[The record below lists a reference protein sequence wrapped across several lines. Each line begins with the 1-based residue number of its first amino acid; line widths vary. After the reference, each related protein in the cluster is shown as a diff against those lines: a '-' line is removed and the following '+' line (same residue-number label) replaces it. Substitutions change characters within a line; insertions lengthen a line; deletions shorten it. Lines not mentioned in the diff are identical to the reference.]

1 MSGETLK
8 TVEKALQVLR
18 AFDRASPELSVAEIS
33 RRLGVSR
40 TAITRILV
48 TLEKAGFLERAA
60 GTGRYRVGIAA
71 CEVGALY
78 LIDNP
83 LTKIAD
89 EALKRVAQ
97 LTGFTAYL
105 GKLYGDEVVILGLR
119 EGTQPI
125 RFLWSPGDRLPVGTT
140 ALGKAM
146 LMAMPESEIDQIL
159 GSDRLAGLTPGSLA
173 TRADLDRQLAAHREK
188 GWVPMAEESYPGIC
202 GVGAA
207 IVDAAGIPVAGISLS
222 FLGSSTEQHAFERFG
237 AQIVEA
243 ARDISKRLQVQGNYS
258 RPRSRAEADSVTGAA
273 TGAPEK
279 PSLQEEPI

>member
-18 AFDRASPELSVAEIS
+18 AFERASPQLSVAEIS

-40 TAITRILV
+40 TAITRILA
-48 TLEKAGFLERAA
+48 TLERPGFLERSAT
-60 GTGRYRVGIAA
+60 TGRYRIGIAA

-89 EALKRVAQ
+89 EAMKRVAQ

-146 LMAMPESEIDQIL
+146 LMAMPGSEVDQIL

-173 TRADLDRQLAAHREK
+173 TRADLDRQLAEQRDK
-188 GWVPMAEESYPGIC
+188 GWVPMIEESYPGVC

-207 IVDAAGIPVAGISLS
+207 IVDAAGKPVAGISLS
-222 FLGSSTEQHAFERFG
+222 FLGSSREQHAFDRFG
-237 AQIVEA
+237 AEVVEA
-243 ARDISKRLQVQGNYS
+243 AREISRRLQLQGSYS
-258 RPRSRAEADSVTGAA
+258 RPHRRGETEPVLEASTTRGL
-273 TGAPEK
+273 APGDK
-279 PSLQEEPI
+279 ST

>member
-1 MSGETLK
+1 MTGETLK

-40 TAITRILV
+40 TAITRILA
-48 TLEKAGFLERAA
+48 TLERPGFLERSAS
-60 GTGRYRVGIAA
+60 TGRYRIGIAA

-89 EALKRVAQ
+89 EAMQRIAQ

-105 GKLYGDEVVILGLR
+105 GKLYGDEVVILGVR

-173 TRADLDRQLAAHREK
+173 TRADLDRQLAGHRGK

-207 IVDAAGIPVAGISLS
+207 IVDGDGAPLAGISLS
-222 FLGSSTEQHAFERFG
+222 FLGSSREQHAFDRFG
-237 AQIVEA
+237 AIIVEA
-243 ARDISKRLQVQGNYS
+243 AREISRKLQLQGSYA
-258 RPRSRAEADSVTGAA
+258 RPRRPVETDSAARTG
-273 TGAPEK
+273 TSGTSDPRLK
-279 PSLQEEPI
+279 PI